1 MPDTAVRTGGAVSP
15 SGTVESST
23 NLAVAKR
30 LDSILGLYG
39 ANVIMLREKD
49 VSLHDPGSE
58 TLRQKKVS
66 DLHNRVKIIEETP
79 NATLISI
86 HQNTY
91 SGSSKYHG
99 AQVFMQAKR
108 RACPFAKFAQETLRV
123 VLILK
128 TGGKLLKIPDTV
140 YLMNHITCRAILV
153 ECGFLS
159 NPDEDVLLQ
168 TSGYQTKI
176 ATALAGAYLGY
187 SETNLRNHSKMRAK
201 TIFYCTEC
209 GNETPKWVGKVPAC
223 GSWNTMVEQPQEAKR
238 KGVLW
243 LRGYLSEGVL
253 SVVLNLLQRSE
264 TTDELRF
271 PTGLSELDRVL
282 GGGAVQGSLVLV
294 GGAPG
299 IGKSTLMLQICDIF
313 AAFPKCSMYPA
324 KSLNGRSSCGPSG

>member
-1 MPDTAVRTGGAVSP
+1 MKQIFEKRIFSVALLSILTLSTCYYLFLWKGNTVPAMAHPDRFSAETIIIDAGHGGEDGGAVSP
-15 SGTVESST
+15 SGTVESSI
-23 NLAVAKR
+23 NSAVAKR

-66 DLHNRVKIIEETP
+66 DLHKRVKIIEETP

-99 AQVFMQAKR
+99 AQVFYASE
-108 RACPFAKFAQETLRV
+108 ASSLPFAKFVQETLRV
-123 VLILK
+123 VLDPENGRK
-128 TGGKLLKIPDTV
+128 AAKIPDTV

-187 SETNLRNHSKMRAK
+187 SETDLEEP
-201 TIFYCTEC
+201 FQ
-209 GNETPKWVGKVPAC
+209 NEG
-223 GSWNTMVEQPQEAKR
+223 
-238 KGVLW
+238 
-243 LRGYLSEGVL
+243 
-253 SVVLNLLQRSE
+253 
-264 TTDELRF
+264 
-271 PTGLSELDRVL
+271 
-282 GGGAVQGSLVLV
+282 
-294 GGAPG
+294 
-299 IGKSTLMLQICDIF
+299 
-313 AAFPKCSMYPA
+313 
-324 KSLNGRSSCGPSG
+324 